1 MRKTIADVLRE
12 EGAKEG
18 ALRAL
23 QQILIRQLTLR
34 FGVVPDELSSTIQ
47 ATSDPKQL
55 DAWLDQVA
63 TAKTLEEV
71 GIEVPT

>member
-1 MRKTIADVLRE
+1 
-12 EGAKEG
+12 
-18 ALRAL
+18 
-23 QQILIRQLTLR
+23 
-34 FGVVPDELSSTIQ
+34 VPDELSSTIQ